1 MVAYIRYIPTRLE
14 RQLGT
19 HMNNSLNKIEIAL
32 SKLPLDDRKD
42 LEKILLSTSTFTEIG
57 SRATQFLKNHAIDD
71 MDITRKNVSRWRA
84 KLNKEEDEIL
94 LSEEPLE
101 TGMIQS
107 FKQLADSSI
116 SPFEVL
122 VAPDKRLSNNEIL
135 KILGLSAKEWK
146 VLELD
151 ISAKNGRVM
160 KPGTDKVSIVYSHSY
175 KGKVVRIEDT
185 VEALRPPEA
194 AKIKVGTKKYR
205 ISTLSEWESIF
216 VFPDQQ
222 IGYRNDSDITI
233 HDEKAIEIAHAICE
247 SVNPTHIVNLG
258 DFLDL
263 APLGRYV
270 TEQGLMGTTQ
280 KSINRGFEELAYQR
294 EIVKDGDIIYIK
306 GNHDKRF
313 EDSLIKM
320 IPEMSGLKIAN
331 SPVVALSL
339 DHLMRFNELGIKYI
353 DAYPGEHGAGAYWAN
368 TNTLKFQ
375 HAPEKLVSGGSSAVP
390 QSRSGPFSTIY
401 GHCHRIEHH
410 FHKAKLAGNAKVDV
424 FAASPGTLASL
435 NGEVPGFS
443 SSLNNAGIPQ
453 SAYNNWQHGVA
464 VVHYKPGVA
473 YSEYLELIH
482 IKNYVA
488 QYQGH
493 IYTA

>member
-1 MVAYIRYIPTRLE
+1 
-14 RQLGT
+14 
-19 HMNNSLNKIEIAL
+19 MNYPLNKIEIAL
-32 SKLPLDDRKD
+32 SQLPQTDRKD
-42 LEKILLSTSTFTEIG
+42 LEEILLSVGTFTEIA
-57 SRATQFLKNHAIDD
+57 SRATQFLKNFAINDKE
-71 MDITRKNVSRWRA
+71 ITRKNVSRWRA
-84 KLNKEEDEIL
+84 KLNRVD
-94 LSEEPLE
+94 SEVIQTETSLE

-107 FKQLADSSI
+107 FKQSADSSI
-116 SPFEVL
+116 SPFEVI
-122 VAPDKRLSNNEIL
+122 VSPNKRLSNDEIL
-135 KILGLSAKEWK
+135 NILGLSSNEWK

-160 KPGTDKVSIVYSHSY
+160 KPSTDKVSIVYAHSY
-175 KGKVVRIEDT
+175 KGKVVKIENT
-185 VEALRPPEA
+185 VEALTPPTL
-194 AKIKVGTKKYR
+194 AKIKVGTKKYKV
-205 ISTLSEWESIF
+205 STLSEWETIF

-233 HDEKAIEIAHAICE
+233 HDEKAIEVAHAIFE
-247 SVNPTHIVNLG
+247 DVNPTHVVNLG

-294 EIVKDGDIIYIK
+294 EIVKDGEIIYIK

-339 DHLMRFNELGIKYI
+339 DHLMRFDELGIKYM
-353 DAYPGEHGAGAYWAN
+353 DAYPGEHGSGAYWAN

-375 HAPEKLVSGGSSAVP
+375 HAPEKLVSGGSSAVA

-410 FHKAKLAGNAKVDV
+410 FHKAKLAGNGKVDV

-464 VVHYKPGVA
+464 IVHYKPGVA
-473 YSEYLELIH
+473 YSEYLELVH

-493 IYTA
+493 VYTA